1 MAVCPREADA
11 MVVGIASRG
20 KLLGNVLSRLGTRR
34 ARLASLA
41 PPVGPKGA
49 SLASGVDGIHPFS
62 TVDGIPEA

>member
-49 SLASGVDGIHPFS
+49 SLASGAPFS